1 MLKNI
6 VKNVIQNKWVK
17 LVMSLLIIIS
27 AIPTI
32 LQDIENQDINKF
44 EHYGVMLVGVFY
56 FLQALIDLLEIWLDD

>member
-17 LVMSLLIIIS
+17 LVMSLLIVIS

-32 LQDIENQDINKF
+32 LQDIENQDVNKF
-44 EHYGVMLVGVFY
+44 EHYGVMLVGIFY
-56 FLQALIDLLEIWLDD
+56 FLQTLIDLLEIWWGD

>member
-44 EHYGVMLVGVFY
+44 EHYGVMLVGIFY
-56 FLQALIDLLEIWLDD
+56 FLQTLIDLLEIWLDD